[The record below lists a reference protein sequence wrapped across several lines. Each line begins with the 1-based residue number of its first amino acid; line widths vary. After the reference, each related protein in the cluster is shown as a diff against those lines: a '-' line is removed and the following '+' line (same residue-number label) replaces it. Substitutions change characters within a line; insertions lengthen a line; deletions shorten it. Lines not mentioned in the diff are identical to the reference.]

1 MYAINSQYV
10 KLKKMGDEAVIKV
23 IKGNFLPY
31 QVAGV
36 TVTK

>member
-1 MYAINSQYV
+1 
-10 KLKKMGDEAVIKV
+10 MGDEAVIKV